1 MKAIVQGKFGPP
13 EDVLEVK
20 EIDRPVVEEDEVLVR
35 VHAASIHIGDYYTV
49 AGLPYVMRPMFA
61 SMRAKNRVPGADI
74 AGVVEEVGTN
84 VTHLKPGDKV
94 FGSHKGAF
102 AEYASFPE
110 ESLALKPTNLTFEEA
125 SAVGVSA
132 FTALQA
138 LRDHG
143 TVEPGYM
150 VLITG
155 ASGGVGTFAVQIA
168 KAFGAEVTG
177 VCSTRNV
184 EMVRSIGADHVIDYT
199 KEDFTTGEQRYDLI
213 LDNVGSHSL
222 SDTRKALTPTGTL
235 LANGAH
241 VGGWFG
247 GLKNPI
253 AASISSLFVRQQGR
267 PFLSMPNPEDLATLR
282 DFAEAAK
289 ITPII
294 DKTYSLSETP
304 NAVADVG
311 NGHAQG
317 KTIIKVDHA
326 ST

>member
-1 MKAIVQGKFGPP
+1 MKAIVQDKFGPP
-13 EDVLEVK
+13 RDVLEIT
-20 EIDRPVVEEDEVLVR
+20 EIDKPIVEEGEVLVR
-35 VHAASIHIGDYYTV
+35 VHAASVHIGDYYSI

-61 SMRAKNRVPGADI
+61 SMRAKNRVPGTDI
-74 AGVVEEVGTN
+74 AGVVEDVGTN
-84 VTHLKPGDKV
+84 VSRLQPGDEV

-110 ESLALKPTNLTFEEA
+110 GALAQKPANLTFEEA
-125 SAVGVSA
+125 SAVAVSA
-132 FTALQA
+132 LAALQA

-143 TVEPGYM
+143 QLQPGQK

-199 KEDFTTGEQRYDLI
+199 QEDFIEGEHRYDLI
-213 LDNVGSHSL
+213 LDNVGNHSL
-222 SDTRKALTPTGTL
+222 SETRKALAPTGTL
-235 LANGAH
+235 LANGAP

-247 GLKNPI
+247 GLTSPI
-253 AASISSLFVRQQGR
+253 AAFVSSLFARQQGR
-267 PFLSMPNPEDLATLR
+267 PFLSTSNPEDLATLR
-282 DFAEAAK
+282 DLAAAEK

-304 NAVADVG
+304 NAVATVG
-311 NGHAQG
+311 HGHSQG
-317 KTIIKVDHA
+317 KTIITVEHTA
-326 ST
+326 